1 MPDEIDQITE
11 ALKTCDEPISLASYL
26 TRLAAWNS
34 LYTEMMKKIQ
44 LIKPAKWL
52 EIQSKEEKV
61 SSTVFDGLTEP
72 QPQIYLGLRD
82 KPLSDKKTEMIW
94 ASTEDGQKETAL
106 TYELKRIDILYR
118 SISKRLSAIENDYR
132 MSKSQI

>member
-1 MPDEIDQITE
+1 MNKTDEIDKITE
-11 ALKTCDEPISLASYL
+11 DLKTCDEPISLASYL

-44 LIKPAKWL
+44 LIKPQVWL
-52 EIQSKEEKV
+52 TIQTYSDWYGKTIG
-61 SSTVFDGLTEP
+61 TVVEA
-72 QPQIYLGLRD
+72 RD
-82 KPLSDKKTEMIW
+82 KPLSDKKTEMTW
-94 ASTEDGQKETAL
+94 AATEDGQKETAL
-106 TYELKRIDILYR
+106 IYELKRIDILYR